1 MSGPNMT
8 GRTGLLFSLITA
20 ALFCG
25 VAAQTVRECE
35 NVTVGDIVFL
45 VDGSSSIDDKSFQD
59 IRTFLRNTIQ
69 GFEIDPDK
77 VQIGLVQYSDDP
89 YPEFQLTDHRDKN
102 SLLAAVEN
110 LTHRGGGTETGK
122 AIDFLQKEYF
132 TKEAGSRADRRVP
145 QIAVVITDGESTD
158 DVLEP
163 ARRLRQHGVIV
174 FAIGVGEINQAQLIT
189 IANWPSKRFV
199 LTSDS
204 YQKLQDQTNSLL
216 ETVCLSLENQT
227 LALVDR
233 FADIFFLV
241 DSGIASNQ
249 FTLFRNELFRLL
261 NRLEVGASGYRVG
274 LAQYGQDVRAD
285 FRLNTHQTK
294 QQIVAAARRFRLRS
308 QTGQP
313 RNLGQALSY
322 AKENFFTAEAGG
334 RAEQGTPQYLVVVA
348 GKDSDDP
355 VFWSAEYLKDEGVT
369 IVGMDAGA
377 TQDALDRFASPGYI
391 FDSSRV
397 TLLIDLLTTQ
407 RVEAVT
413 EDCKTANK
421 ADIVFIVDES
431 GSIGEE
437 NFRLTRNFLHS
448 VISGL
453 ETGPSKIRVGI
464 VTYNDVPTAHISLN
478 SFRDKADILHFISFL
493 PYRQGGT
500 NTGAALH
507 FALKNIFTEEKGSR
521 KDVPKVAVVITDG
534 ESQDN
539 VKEPA
544 IALRRAGVTVFAV
557 GIKDA
562 NKTELLEMASY
573 PKFVFTV
580 DSFIKLKP
588 LKETLQTTLCNT
600 IIQIG
605 VQDKESDAETKKA
618 CEKKDLADIFF
629 LMDDSGSIKNPD
641 FSDMQKFIV
650 EFLHTFRIGPD
661 HVRMGLVKYSDS
673 PSLEFD
679 LTQHSDVKTMEKVV
693 NKISHKGG
701 GTNTGKAL
709 SSMKGHFQN
718 AKTSRGYKVS
728 EYLIVIT
735 DGESNDKVKDPAE
748 ELRAQGVIIYAI
760 GVNASNDNELNEI
773 AGDPKRKYFVSNFD
787 ALKIIKNDV
796 IREICSET
804 CKDIPSDIFFLT
816 DSSESISEEDF
827 QKMKNF
833 TKSVISKSNI
843 GQDKV
848 HIGFMQYST
857 NTRLE
862 FDLTKH
868 YNLEGMLNTIDGMK
882 QMNEGT
888 RTGRAITEVSQYFDA
903 ARGGCP
909 WMKQWLVVITDG
921 KSQDNVTEPARA
933 LRAKG
938 VVIYAIGV
946 DKANRQELSEISG
959 SSQRVFIENTF
970 DALKELETK
979 LALKFC
985 EKDCEKT
992 EKADIIFLVDGS
1004 GSINNEQFKSM
1015 QTFMASVVNQTTVGK
1030 DLTRFG
1036 VILYSDAPKYSFTLN
1051 EIYSKGKVLEALQQ
1065 LVQPQGGTYTGAALA
1080 YSLEYFNAKHGGRRE
1095 IRVPQ
1100 ILMVITDG
1108 EATDPHRLKAESDA
1122 LRQNGITVISIGVK
1136 DAKRNELETM
1146 AGGDT
1151 SKVFFVNNFKDLE
1164 TLYQNISCVICN
1176 STKRVCNQTD
1186 LVFLLDYSSSIN
1198 QHQHAIMLDF
1208 TASVVD
1214 NFNVSKEFA
1223 HVGLAQFSD
1232 NPQHEFYLN
1241 TYNDKMEMI
1250 ERIRNMN
1257 YEGGNTYIGKALV
1270 HIRDYFHESKGGR
1283 RDVPK
1288 NLVLIT
1294 DGNSHDDVE
1303 DAAEALRKMG
1313 ITIFAIAV
1321 GDVYYLQLL
1330 QITGTPEKV
1339 FNVENFDS
1347 LSNIKTKI
1355 IDEICGTE
1363 PDDEPKIDCTIDIA
1377 IGFDITDTSGSN
1389 NMLIS
1394 DYIQHL
1400 EEIVHHISHISKVD
1414 NLCCTGVP
1422 QSPVKTQIAFHL
1434 VDSDGRALYDTNF
1447 PDFSEDVL
1455 KKVLS
1460 WRLSQPTYF
1469 NSELLNFYKEKFK
1482 AKSTATVKVLM
1493 IFSDGLN
1500 ENVMSLQRE
1509 SKLLR
1514 ESGVSAL
1521 LAVAVRGADHAQL
1534 QEVEFGRGF
1543 VHTDQLIISMPSI
1556 GSTIF
1561 QQISTVIA
1569 RECCGVMCKCW
1580 GDKGPRGLPG
1590 PRGAKGEEGERGH
1603 PGFPGEEGVSGERG
1617 PPGLPGLQGIRG
1629 CPGSRG
1635 QKGYRGISGNKG
1647 DDGEDGLNGIDGEQG
1662 ETGHRGLKADRGPP
1676 GNPGISGTGGEKGL
1690 KGQKGLRGDPGTPG
1704 VDNTRPGPKGDPGS
1718 PGRPGDPGPDGYG
1731 AEGGLDGNP
1740 GRNGRRGPSG
1750 EKGSPGEKG
1759 NRGPPGIPGAAG
1771 PQGPA
1776 GDNGEPGPKGTPG
1789 FPGNQGEHGSVG
1801 EPGLPGSRGPNGQK
1815 GQPGEPGVKGAQG
1828 PPGPIGMPGL
1838 DGGDGFGPEGPKG
1851 SKGDAGFP
1859 GYPGSPGDEGAKG
1872 PKGYPGSKGNRGRG
1886 GNSGRPGE
1894 PGEPGGD
1901 GYPGHKGPKG
1911 PPGSRSLSE
1920 CELIN
1925 KIRDNC
1931 ACSCGESQC
1940 PVYPTELVFGLDM
1953 SDDVTATAFE
1963 RQRSALLHLLEDL
1976 SIAESNCPQGA
1987 RVAVVGYNAYTKYL
2001 IRFQEYHRKTALI
2014 EAVKNIALERTSNKR
2029 QLGAAMRFVGQN
2041 IFKRVRAGFMVRKV
2055 AVFFTNGASQDN
2067 DAILAAIMEYR
2078 ALNIVPAIISLRNVP
2093 AINQAMEADDTGN
2106 SIFTV
2111 LRRPQEPAADLRRVK
2126 ICAICYD
2133 PCRRAEECAFIQE
2146 PVPPQ
2151 QADVDLVMVLDSS
2164 REIQADEYAGALQL
2178 LSSVV
2183 EQLAVSPQPRR
2194 AGRQARV
2201 ALVQQS
2207 TKVEFGLQTYQNA
2220 EDMKTYMIQNMQ
2232 QQGGSLALGQM
2243 LKYTLREVLLK
2254 AGQPRSKRAVLTV
2267 VGTKTAYRDQAKLR
2281 YISQKAKCEGVALFV
2296 VAVGDRYKRTEVEE
2310 LASVPTQQHL
2320 IRLDRL
2326 KADEQGYAQRFIRVF
2341 LSTLNK
2347 GLNTYPPPEFKLTCG
2362 QLSEPGD
2369 TLDTNSQGSADWE
2382 LEVSDQ
2388 PRNWFQEQTGIMARN
2403 LSVINTLNKRQSS
2416 LSGADL
2422 TDICFLTKDAGDC
2435 VNYTV
2440 RWFFDHKRSV
2450 CSRFW
2455 YSGCGGNKNRF
2466 ETQAECERVCLSKH
2480 R

>member
-132 TKEAGSRADRRVP
+132 TKEAGSRAERRVP

-158 DVLEP
+158 DVLKP
-163 ARRLRQHGVIV
+163 ARSLRQHGVIV
-174 FAIGVGEINQAQLIT
+174 FAIGVGQINQTQLIT
-189 IANWPSKRFV
+189 IANWPSERFI
-199 LTSDS
+199 LTTDS

-216 ETVCLSLENQT
+216 ETVCLSLEDQR

-274 LAQYGQDVRAD
+274 LAQYGQDVRVD
-285 FRLNTHQTK
+285 FRLSTYQTK

-334 RAEQGTPQYLVVVA
+334 RADQGTPQYLVVVA

-355 VFWSAEYLKDEGVT
+355 VFWSAKEVKDEGVI

-377 TQDALDRFASPGYI
+377 TRDDLDRFASPGYI

-407 RVEAVT
+407 RVETVT

-437 NFRLTRNFLHS
+437 NFRLTRNFLRS

-453 ETGPSKIRVGI
+453 ETGPSKIRVSI
-464 VTYNDVPTAHISLN
+464 ITYNNVPTAHISLN
-478 SFRDKADILHFISFL
+478 SFRDKADILQFISFL

-507 FALKNIFTEEKGSR
+507 FTLKNIFTEEKGSR

-557 GIKDA
+557 GIKEA
-562 NKTELLEMASY
+562 NKAELLEMASY

-588 LKETLQTTLCNT
+588 LKETLQATLCNT

-605 VQDKESDAETKKA
+605 VQDRESDAETKEA

-629 LMDDSGSIKNPD
+629 LMDDSGSIQNAD
-641 FSDMQKFIV
+641 FYDMQKFII

-673 PSLEFD
+673 PSLQFD
-679 LTQHSDVKTMEKVV
+679 LTQHSDAKTMEKAVEE
-693 NKISHKGG
+693 IRHEGG

-709 SSMKGHFQN
+709 SSMKGHFQI

-735 DGESNDKVKDPAE
+735 DGKSQDKVQIPAE
-748 ELRAQGVIIYAI
+748 ELRVQGVIIYAI

-773 AGDPKRKYFVSNFD
+773 AGDPKRKFFVKNFD
-787 ALKIIKNDV
+787 ALKTIKNDI

-833 TKSVISKSNI
+833 TKSVISKSII

-848 HIGFMQYST
+848 HVGLMQYST
-857 NTRLE
+857 TSRLE
-862 FDLTKH
+862 FDLTTH
-868 YNLEGMLNTIDGMK
+868 YNLEGMLNTIDDME

-903 ARGGCP
+903 ARGGRP
-909 WMKQWLVVITDG
+909 WVKQWLVVITDG
-921 KSQDNVTEPARA
+921 KSQDNVREPAHA
-933 LRAKG
+933 LRDKG
-938 VVIYAIGV
+938 VVTYSIGV
-946 DKANRQELSEISG
+946 DQANRSELSEISG

-970 DALKELETK
+970 DGLKELETK

-985 EKDCEKT
+985 EKDCKKT

-1004 GSINNEQFKSM
+1004 GSIGDEQFKSM

-1036 VILYSDAPKYSFTLN
+1036 VILYSDTPKSSFTLN
-1051 EIYSKGKVLEALQQ
+1051 DIYSKGKLLEALQQ
-1065 LVQPQGGTYTGAALA
+1065 LVQPNGRTYTGAALA
-1080 YSLEYFNAKHGGRRE
+1080 YSLQYFNAKHGGRRE

-1100 ILMVITDG
+1100 ILTVITDG
-1108 EATDPHRLKAESDA
+1108 EATDRDRLKAESDA
-1122 LRQNGITVISIGVK
+1122 LRKNGVTVISIGVK
-1136 DAKRNELETM
+1136 DAKRDELETM

-1151 SKVFFVNNFKDLE
+1151 SKVFFVDNFKDLE
-1164 TLYQNISCVICN
+1164 TLYQNISSVICN

-1186 LVFLLDYSSSIN
+1186 LVFLLDYSGSITEE
-1198 QHQHAIMLDF
+1198 QHKIMINF
-1208 TASVVD
+1208 TASVVN
-1214 NFNVSKEFA
+1214 NFNVSENFA
-1223 HVGLAQFSD
+1223 RVGLAQFSD
-1232 NPQHEFYLN
+1232 NPRNEFYLN
-1241 TYNDKMEMI
+1241 TYDNKAKMI
-1250 ERIRNMN
+1250 GHIRNMT
-1257 YEGGNTYIGKALV
+1257 YEGGSTYLGKALV

-1283 RDVPK
+1283 RDIPK

-1321 GDVYYLQLL
+1321 GDVFYLQLL

-1347 LSNIKTKI
+1347 LANIKKKI
-1355 IDEICGTE
+1355 IDEICDTVS
-1363 PDDEPKIDCTIDIA
+1363 DDEPKTDCTIDVA
-1377 IGFDITDTSGSN
+1377 IGFDITDMSGSN
-1389 NMLIS
+1389 NMLIR

-1400 EEIVHHISHISKVD
+1400 EEIVHRISHISTVD

-1434 VDSDGRALYDTNF
+1434 VDSDGRALYDTSF

-1460 WRLSQPTYF
+1460 WKLSQPTYF
-1469 NSELLNFYKEKFK
+1469 NSELLNFYKERFK
-1482 AKSTATVKVLM
+1482 ARSTATVKVLM

-1521 LAVAVRGADHAQL
+1521 LAVALRGADHAEL
-1534 QEVEFGRGF
+1534 QKVEFGRGF
-1543 VHTDQLIISMPSI
+1543 GVRRESGVIQVSREKRESVASEVVLDFLDFRGSGAVLEAEDRRAPRVSTTPDQDPKETLAAQGDQVILVQTGTGVTVDSMETRVVTEEEVPVVRRGHLARKETEDLPVSQVLL
-1556 GSTIF
+1556 GHRALLGRKGNLDPKEHLVF
-1561 QQISTVIA
+1561 QEIRVNMDLLENQGYLEVVALMGRRVWMVVTGLDLKDRKVPRATKVRRDQKDIQ
-1569 RECCGVMCKCW
+1569 
-1580 GDKGPRGLPG
+1580 DPRGT
-1590 PRGAKGEEGERGH
+1590 
-1603 PGFPGEEGVSGERG
+1603 GVVGGTQACQENQVSLEMTDIQDTNLFTRYVC
-1617 PPGLPGLQGIRG
+1617 LLLVSQ
-1629 CPGSRG
+1629 
-1635 QKGYRGISGNKG
+1635 NK
-1647 DDGEDGLNGIDGEQG
+1647 
-1662 ETGHRGLKADRGPP
+1662 H
-1676 GNPGISGTGGEKGL
+1676 
-1690 KGQKGLRGDPGTPG
+1690 
-1704 VDNTRPGPKGDPGS
+1704 
-1718 PGRPGDPGPDGYG
+1718 
-1731 AEGGLDGNP
+1731 
-1740 GRNGRRGPSG
+1740 
-1750 EKGSPGEKG
+1750 
-1759 NRGPPGIPGAAG
+1759 
-1771 PQGPA
+1771 
-1776 GDNGEPGPKGTPG
+1776 
-1789 FPGNQGEHGSVG
+1789 
-1801 EPGLPGSRGPNGQK
+1801 
-1815 GQPGEPGVKGAQG
+1815 
-1828 PPGPIGMPGL
+1828 
-1838 DGGDGFGPEGPKG
+1838 
-1851 SKGDAGFP
+1851 
-1859 GYPGSPGDEGAKG
+1859 
-1872 PKGYPGSKGNRGRG
+1872 
-1886 GNSGRPGE
+1886 
-1894 PGEPGGD
+1894 
-1901 GYPGHKGPKG
+1901 
-1911 PPGSRSLSE
+1911 
-1920 CELIN
+1920 
-1925 KIRDNC
+1925 
-1931 ACSCGESQC
+1931 GESQC
-1940 PVYPTELVFGLDM
+1940 PAYPTELVFGLDM
-1953 SDDVTATAFE
+1953 SDDVTPTAFE

-1987 RVAVVGYNAYTKYL
+1987 RVAVVGYSAYTKYL
-2001 IRFQEYHRKTALI
+2001 IRFQDHHRKTPLI
-2014 EAVKNIALERTSNKR
+2014 EAVKNIALEKTSNKR
-2029 QLGAAMRFVGQN
+2029 QLGAAMHFVGQN

-2055 AVFFTNGASQDN
+2055 AVFFTNGASQDI
-2067 DAILAAIMEYR
+2067 DAVLAAIMEYR

-2126 ICAICYD
+2126 NCAICYD

-2146 PVPPQ
+2146 PVAPQ

-2164 REIQADEYAGALQL
+2164 REIQADEYAGAQQL

-2194 AGRQARV
+2194 PGRQARV

-2220 EDMKTYMIQNMQ
+2220 EDMKTYMMQNMQ

-2243 LKYTLREVLLK
+2243 LDYTLREVLLK

-2296 VAVGDRYKRTEVEE
+2296 VAVGDRYKRREVEE

-2320 IRLDRL
+2320 IRFNRL

-2341 LSTLNK
+2341 LSALNK
-2347 GLNTYPPPEFKLTCG
+2347 GLNAYPPPPFKLTCS
-2362 QLSEPGD
+2362 QLSEPDD

-2382 LEVSDQ
+2382 LEISDQ
-2388 PRNWFQEQTGIMARN
+2388 PRNWFQEQKGIMARN

-2416 LSGADL
+2416 LSGAGL
-2422 TDICFLTKDAGDC
+2422 TDICFLSKDAGDC

-2440 RWFFDHKRSV
+2440 KWFFDHKRSV

-2466 ETQAECERVCLSKH
+2466 EMQAECERVCLSKH

>member
-1 MSGPNMT
+1 MT

-35 NVTVGDIVFL
+35 SVTVGDIVFL

-174 FAIGVGEINQAQLIT
+174 FAIGVGKFNQTQLIT
-189 IANWPSKRFV
+189 IANWPSERFV

-216 ETVCLSLENQT
+216 ENVCLSLEDQT

-453 ETGPSKIRVGI
+453 EIGSSKIRVGI

-605 VQDKESDAETKKA
+605 VQDKESDADAKQA

-787 ALKIIKNDV
+787 ALKTIKNDV

-827 QKMKNF
+827 EKMKNF

-903 ARGGCP
+903 ARGGRP
-909 WMKQWLVVITDG
+909 WMKQWLVVLTDG
-921 KSQDNVTEPARA
+921 KSKDNVTEPAHA

-946 DKANRQELSEISG
+946 DKVNRQELSEISG

-985 EKDCEKT
+985 EKDCKKT

-1065 LVQPQGGTYTGAALA
+1065 LVQPQGDTYTGAALA

-1100 ILMVITDG
+1100 ILTVITDG

-1164 TLYQNISCVICN
+1164 TLYQNISSVICN
-1176 STKRVCNQTD
+1176 STKRGCNQTD

-1198 QHQHAIMLDF
+1198 QDQHVIMLDF

-1223 HVGLAQFSD
+1223 HVGLAQFSVK
-1232 NPQHEFYLN
+1232 PKHEFYLN
-1241 TYNDKMEMI
+1241 TYNNKTKMI
-1250 ERIRNMN
+1250 EHIRNMN
-1257 YEGGNTYIGKALV
+1257 YEGGDTYLGKALD

-1321 GDVYYLQLL
+1321 GDVFYLQLL

-1363 PDDEPKIDCTIDIA
+1363 PDDEPKLDCTIDVA

-1534 QEVEFGRGF
+1534 QKVEFGRGF

-1676 GNPGISGTGGEKGL
+1676 GNPGIPGTGGEKGL
-1690 KGQKGLRGDPGTPG
+1690 KGQKGLRGDPGIPG

-1801 EPGLPGSRGPNGQK
+1801 EPGLPGSRGPSGQK
-1815 GQPGEPGVKGAQG
+1815 GQPGEPGVKGALG

-1940 PVYPTELVFGLDM
+1940 PAYPTELVFGLDM

-2220 EDMKTYMIQNMQ
+2220 GDMKTYMMQNMK

-2243 LKYTLREVLLK
+2243 LDYTLREVLLK

-2281 YISQKAKCEGVALFV
+2281 YISQKAQCEGVALFV
-2296 VAVGDRYKRTEVEE
+2296 VAVGGRYKRTEVEE
-2310 LASVPTQQHL
+2310 LASAPIQQHL
-2320 IRLDRL
+2320 IRFNRL

-2341 LSTLNK
+2341 LSALNK
-2347 GLNTYPPPEFKLTCG
+2347 GLNTYPPPEFKLTCS
-2362 QLSEPGD
+2362 QLSEPDD

-2382 LEVSDQ
+2382 LEISDQ